1 MAAYGWCGLPYDGGN
16 LGTNLRGH
24 TSTDSVDDRPN
35 IALHVD
41 ESCDVNRQ
49 ATPLTVTKTIPT
61 PKKEGLLS
69 TNLLISNFRKRLPS
83 LSHMPAFLITT
94 LIAVLYL
101 SKYKL

>member
-61 PKKEGLLS
+61 PEQKRVFRYNLLLS
-69 TNLLISNFRKRLPS
+69 NICEQFSSLSNLL
-83 LSHMPAFLITT
+83 AFFN
-94 LIAVLYL
+94 
-101 SKYKL
+101 